1 MTDNPLDPTDVP
13 PLDGLEDIPANTQI
27 RMSEST
33 MIATVALNMA
43 LKWHDTSV
51 IKDGTMYQQ
60 LRMEGKEIRSLC
72 LDHVFDTAKLF
83 ERHIMEASGRL
94 TELTME
100 TINGVLNDLRV
111 EREET
116 DEPLDEE
123 DDANG

>member
-33 MIATVALNMA
+33 MIAT
-43 LKWHDTSV
+43 
-51 IKDGTMYQQ
+51 
-60 LRMEGKEIRSLC
+60 
-72 LDHVFDTAKLF
+72 DTAKLF